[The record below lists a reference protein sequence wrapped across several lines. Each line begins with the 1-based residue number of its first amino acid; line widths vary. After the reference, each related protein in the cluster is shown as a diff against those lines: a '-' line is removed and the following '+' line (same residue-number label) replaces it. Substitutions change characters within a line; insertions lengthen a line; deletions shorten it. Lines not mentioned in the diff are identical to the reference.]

1 MKIQKE
7 RYGKHSRYVNVR
19 VDGTPKTVKI
29 DIRLIKA
36 NRKTLRHVLRV
47 VPTNKFVRVPKL
59 KLDKVVW
66 TVKVTLAA

>member
-7 RYGKHSRYVNVR
+7 RSGKHSRYVNVR
-19 VDGTPKTVKI
+19 VTGTAKTVKI

-47 VPTNKFVRVPKL
+47 IPTNKLVRVPKL
-59 KLDKVVW
+59 KLDKIVW
-66 TVKVTLAA
+66 TVKVTLAG